1 MTVLHAGGKFDQNSY
16 KVSGGLHGVGVSVV
30 NALSS
35 YLKLEIRREGKVW
48 VQEYERGK
56 PQAPL
61 AAVGDASGT
70 GTKVT
75 FTADTNIFLD
85 PLYSFETLTQRLREL
100 SYLNAGVA
108 ISLVDSRE
116 LDKRHDF
123 AFEGGI
129 RSFVEQLNE
138 NKQPLHEP
146 PIFISKDVELDGDA
160 GGTVTVEVAMQWNDS
175 YKEKVFCFTNNIP
188 QRDGGTHLSGLKA
201 ALTRTVNAY
210 ALSEGL
216 AKQSLAGDDIRE
228 GLTAVLSVKMPDPK
242 FSSQTKEKLVSNE
255 IKGIVESVLNEHLA
269 LFLGENP
276 TAAKQI
282 VNKAV
287 TASRAREAARK
298 AREIARKS
306 AMSTISGLPG
316 KLADCQSRDPV
327 ESEIYIVEGD
337 SAGGS
342 AKQGRDRRNQAILP
356 LRGKILNV
364 EKARFD
370 KMLSSDAVTTLIAAL
385 GCGIGDDYFDLDKLR
400 YHKCIIMTDADVDG
414 AHIRTLLLTF
424 FFRHMPQL
432 IERGYLY
439 IAEPPLYGVRKGKSV
454 RYLKDNRAL
463 NHFLIQNAIGAVSIK
478 GAQGEVHGDALGDF
492 IERLVAYR
500 DALETTARKRD
511 DRVVDAAVTAGLT
524 RADLSSED
532 ALLDRMNVVLEALGE
547 RFDTTLWVAPEI
559 EPDPD
564 HADQWRAVWTTR
576 VSGSRVTTVFDQ
588 AFLSNKVWGTLS
600 SVRAEFEALGLPLLA
615 EDGKGSGVEFD
626 DPQALLSYVLGLGR
640 KGQNIQRYKGLG
652 EMNPEQLW
660 ETTMDPDARTLRQV
674 TVNDELEADKLFT
687 VLMGDEVA
695 PRREFIETNALDVR
709 NLDV

>member
-1 MTVLHAGGKFDQNSY
+1 M
-16 KVSGGLHGVGVSVV
+16 
-30 NALSS
+30 
-35 YLKLEIRREGKVW
+35 
-48 VQEYERGK
+48 
-56 PQAPL
+56 
-61 AAVGDASGT
+61 
-70 GTKVT
+70 
-75 FTADTNIFLD
+75 
-85 PLYSFETLTQRLREL
+85 
-100 SYLNAGVA
+100 A
-108 ISLVDSRE
+108 ISLVDTRE

-129 RSFVEQLNE
+129 SSFVEQLNE
-138 NKQPLHEP
+138 NKQPLHKP
-146 PIFISKDVELDGDA
+146 PIFITKEVDIADGLM
-160 GGTVTVEVAMQWNDS
+160 VTVEVAMQWNDS
-175 YKEKVFCFTNNIP
+175 YKEKVLCFTNNIP
-188 QRDGGTHLSGLKA
+188 QRDGGTHLSGLKG

-210 ALSEGL
+210 SLSEGL
-216 AKQSLAGDDIRE
+216 AKQALAGDDIRE
-228 GLTAVLSVKMPDPK
+228 GLTAILSVKMPDPK

-255 IKGIVESVLNEHLA
+255 VKGIVESVVNEHLA

-276 TAAKQI
+276 SAAKQI

-370 KMLSSDAVTTLIAAL
+370 KMLASDAVTTLIAAL
-385 GCGIGDDYFDLDKLR
+385 GCGIGDDYFDVDKLR

-439 IAEPPLYGVRKGKSV
+439 IAEPPLYGVRKGRSV
-454 RYLKDNRAL
+454 RYLKDDRAL
-463 NHFLIQNAIGAVSIK
+463 NHFLIQNAIGAVTIK
-478 GAQGEVHGDALGDF
+478 GASHEVTGDALGDF
-492 IERLVAYR
+492 IERLVSYR
-500 DALETTARKRD
+500 DAISTTSRNRD
-511 DRVVDAAVTAGLT
+511 ERLVDAGVAVGLEL
-524 RADLSSED
+524 ADMQSED
-532 ALLDRMNVVLEALGE
+532 ALLDRMNAILERLGE
-547 RFDTTLWVAPEI
+547 RYDTTMWVAPDV
-559 EPDPD
+559 EPDPE
-564 HADQWRAVWTTR
+564 QEGLWRAVWKTR
-576 VSGSRVTTVFDQ
+576 VTGSRITSVFDHT
-588 AFLSNKVWGTLS
+588 FLSNKVWGTLT
-600 SVRAEFEALGLPLLA
+600 SVRSEFEALGLPVVA
-615 EDGKGSGVEFD
+615 DDGKVGSAAEFD
-626 DPQALLSYVLGLGR
+626 DPQELLSYILGMGR

-674 TVNDELEADKLFT
+674 VVNDELEADKLFT

-695 PRREFIETNALDVR
+695 PRRAFIETNALDVR